1 MLFFVLTG
9 SVMVGGSPLTILSY
23 ISETTNCIA
32 DFVSLA
38 VILAVI
44 IVHLQTM
51 SIVQWAVL
59 LLVQELEC

>member
-1 MLFFVLTG
+1 MNNDAQMMVTVWEKLFFNERYTATLN
-9 SVMVGGSPLTILSY
+9 
-23 ISETTNCIA
+23 ERNA